1 MYVYFEKETRNI
13 LSITNALNENL
24 ENFVVKDKEEVKDF
38 ISGAKNF
45 AHYVIDKDFNITEI
59 NTNTTSFNINE
70 VLHHI
75 VSQEDPDLTVIHDS
89 KWAFS
94 MQKPVSGN
102 LFFAVTEKYNPNKLI
117 RTMVIPASS
126 LDCEIEFKYTSE
138 HNINNIS
145 IWILH
150 KTFPVCSLEVK

>member
-24 ENFVVKDKEEVKDF
+24 ENFIVKDKEEVKDF

-59 NTNTTSFNINE
+59 NNNTPSFNINE

-75 VSQEDPDLTVIHDS
+75 VLQ
-89 KWAFS
+89 
-94 MQKPVSGN
+94 
-102 LFFAVTEKYNPNKLI
+102 
-117 RTMVIPASS
+117 
-126 LDCEIEFKYTSE
+126 
-138 HNINNIS
+138 
-145 IWILH
+145 
-150 KTFPVCSLEVK
+150 